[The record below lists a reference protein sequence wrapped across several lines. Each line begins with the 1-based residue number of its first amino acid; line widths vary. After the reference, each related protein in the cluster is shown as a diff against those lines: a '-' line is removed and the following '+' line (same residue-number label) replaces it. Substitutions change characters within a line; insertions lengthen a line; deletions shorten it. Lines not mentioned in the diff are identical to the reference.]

1 MLDIFNKWY
10 RRYLFE
16 EESVLLL
23 VLLTIAVVL
32 LMTIGDILAPVLAA
46 LVLAFLMQGVSTQLQ
61 RHGLPQWL
69 GVSVSYVLFIGAFF
83 AVTLGLL
90 PLVWRQL
97 ASLAGE
103 MPRMLEQGRQFLGI
117 LPLRYPELISAAQLN
132 EVTALA
138 KTEIAELGQAL
149 VTRSVASIPG
159 ILTVLVYMILI
170 PMLVFFFLK
179 DKQQILDWCAGFL
192 PHERPLLRSIWG
204 EMNLQFA
211 NYARG

>member
-23 VLLTIAVVL
+23 VLLSIAIVL
-32 LMTIGDILAPVLAA
+32 LMTIGDILAPMLAA
-46 LVLAFLMQGVSTQLQ
+46 LVLAFLMEGIASRLE
-61 RHGLPQWL
+61 RLGLPQWL
-69 GVSVSYVLFIGAFF
+69 GVSVAYVVFVGAFF

-103 MPRMLEQGRQFLGI
+103 MPRMLEEGRQLLGV
-117 LPLRYPELISAAQLN
+117 LPARYPELVSVVQIN
-132 EVTALA
+132 EITALA
-138 KTEIAELGQAL
+138 KAEIGELGQAIL
-149 VTRSVASIPG
+149 TRSVASIPG

-170 PMLVFFFLK
+170 PMLVFFSFSRTNRNC
-179 DKQQILDWCAGFL
+179 WTGPAASCPVSG
-192 PHERPLLRSIWG
+192 RCCGVSG
-204 EMNLQFA
+204 
-211 NYARG
+211 AR